1 MTDLE
6 EQLRQRI
13 KKRGEIKSTKLYN
26 AFRKVEGTKI
36 PDRTLADK
44 LKNLEDNEII
54 ERKGH
59 AQSTVCIYRGE

>member
-6 EQLRQRI
+6 DKLLNRI
-13 KKRGEIKSTKLYN
+13 KERGEIKSEKLYN

-36 PDRTLADK
+36 PDRTLAGK
-44 LKNLEDNEII
+44 LKNLEDRELI

-59 AQSTVCIYRGE
+59 AVNTVCIYRGE